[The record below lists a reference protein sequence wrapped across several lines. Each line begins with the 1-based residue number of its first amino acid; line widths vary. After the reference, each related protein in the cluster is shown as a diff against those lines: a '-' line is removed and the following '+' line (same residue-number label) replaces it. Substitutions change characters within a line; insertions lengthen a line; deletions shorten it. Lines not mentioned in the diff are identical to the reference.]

1 MIYFKDGEFLQEEQV
16 TVAVNDRGYSFGD
29 GVYEVI
35 KAYDGTLYTLQEHL
49 ERLQQ
54 SAEKVRIDLPYTME
68 QLTEIAEKLKND
80 NQLEVGHI
88 YLQVTRGV
96 APRAHN
102 FPEDTKPVVIGYAVE
117 NARPMKQLE
126 EGAAMKSVEDIRWLR
141 CDIKSLNLLGNVL
154 GKQEAF
160 DHGCQEAL
168 FVRDGIVSEGSSS
181 NAFGIKEGTLYTHP
195 ANNFILNGITRRVV
209 LQLAEDLEIP
219 VVERTFT
226 LEEALNMDEFFFTS
240 TNSEITPA
248 VTIDQQTIGQGVP
261 GPLTRKLQSA
271 FDKQIPMLQ
280 AVGYAKESKTDGSAS

>member
-1 MIYFKDGEFLQEEQV
+1 MIYFKDGKFLDEEQV
-16 TVAVNDRGYSFGD
+16 HVAVNDRGYSFGD

-35 KAYDGTLYTLQEHL
+35 KVYDGTLYTLQEHL

-54 SAEKVRIDLPYTME
+54 SAEKIRIDLPYTIE
-68 QLTEIAEKLKND
+68 QLTEYIEQLKND
-80 NQLEVGHI
+80 NQLNIGHI

-102 FPEDTKPVVIGYAVE
+102 FPENTTPVVIGYAVE
-117 NARPMKQLE
+117 SARPMEYLE
-126 EGAAMKSVEDIRWLR
+126 KGAAMKSVEDVRWLR

-168 FVRDGIVSEGSSS
+168 FVRDGIVREGSSS
-181 NAFGIKEGTLYTHP
+181 NAFGIKDGTLYTHP

-209 LQLAEDLEIP
+209 LQLAENLEIP
-219 VVERTFT
+219 VEEKEFT
-226 LEEALNMDEFFFTS
+226 LEEALKMDEFFFTS

-248 VTIDQQTIGQGVP
+248 ITIDQQSIGQGVP

-271 FDKQIPMLQ
+271 FNEQIPLLI
-280 AVGYAKESKTDGSAS
+280 AAGYAEERDTDGPTS